1 MRIEVNAALALAAM
15 IRSDL
20 AAIAR
25 IEGHT
30 SQFDLGNLSAAE
42 LDSLGYSMHNIYNAL
57 ENCFTQISLSF
68 ENHVRD
74 KTRWHR
80 ELLDKMFLNIKALRP
95 AVLPEEV
102 RSVLGDLLGFRHL
115 FRHAYDFKVDRDK
128 TVALWRRWSAENVVL
143 KQALTAF
150 ANQLEEHGGES

>member
-1 MRIEVNAALALAAM
+1 MKIEANAALALAAL

-20 AAIAR
+20 AAITR
-25 IEGHT
+25 IESNVSH
-30 SQFDLGNLSAAE
+30 FDLDHLSPAE
-42 LDSLGYSMHNIYNAL
+42 LDSLGYSMHNIYNAF

-80 ELLDKMFLNIKALRP
+80 ELLDKMFLDIKSLRP

-102 RSVLGDLLGFRHL
+102 RSILGDLVGFRHL
-115 FRHAYDFKVDRDK
+115 FRHAYDFKLDKDK
-128 TVALWRRWSAENVVL
+128 TVALWRRWSVENPSV
-143 KQALTAF
+143 KQALTLF
-150 ANQLEEHGGES
+150 VNELEQHGTEL